1 MDSKQKNPHM
11 RVSTNMQSVHIVLK
25 LEDVRVILRSRE
37 LASNF
42 FTGEAHEP
50 MLLAVT
56 ILGIVVQLI
65 AIAIELYKIF
75 K

>member
-1 MDSKQKNPHM
+1 M
-11 RVSTNMQSVHIVLK
+11 RVSTNMQSVHILLQ